1 MVSWVW
7 MQAGN
12 TCCSTAAPLRGGSER
27 DERESIPFGRA
38 SSSAFSHR
46 LWTQKY
52 VAHILM
58 DNDKYELHLLGKGL
72 EEGRLGKAGQ

>member
-1 MVSWVW
+1 

-12 TCCSTAAPLRGGSER
+12 TCCSTAAPLRVVLKGMKGK
-27 DERESIPFGRA
+27 A
-38 SSSAFSHR
+38 SHLAELQAVHLSHR

-72 EEGRLGKAGQ
+72 EEGRLGKAGE